1 MPTPHTLPA
10 LASRGRARLTDRS
23 HALAAPQVSWGT
35 LLSDARRNWP
45 TVGRVFGTG
54 SAYWPGLS
62 SRWYIIYA
70 PPAVRYL
77 FRLLT
82 PLISESNRAKVAF
95 FKGSPP
101 ELAAVLGGDDAVQ
114 RMLCCSP
121 HILPE
126 SASKDRY

>member
-1 MPTPHTLPA
+1 M
-10 LASRGRARLTDRS
+10 
-23 HALAAPQVSWGT
+23 AAPQVSWGT

-77 FRLLT
+77 FKLLT

-126 SASKDRY
+126 GEAPGERVKY

>member
-1 MPTPHTLPA
+1 MADRLHPPA
-10 LASRGRARLTDRS
+10 V
-23 HALAAPQVSWGT
+23 PQVNWAT

-45 TVGRVFGTG
+45 TVGRVFRTG
-54 SAYWPGLS
+54 SLYWPGLS
-62 SRWYIIYA
+62 VRWYVIYA
-70 PPAVRYL
+70 PPAVRVL

-82 PLISESNRAKVAF
+82 PLISEDNRAKVAF
-95 FKGSPP
+95 YKEIAP

-126 SASKDRY
+126 GEAPPGRG

>member
-10 LASRGRARLTDRS
+10 LASRGRARLTDRC

-77 FRLLT
+77 FKLLT
-82 PLISESNRAKVAF
+82 PLISEGNRAKVAF
-95 FKGSPP
+95 FKESPP

-126 SASKDRY
+126 GEAPDES